1 MRDVITIDGPSGS
14 GKSTVSKILAKNLG
28 YRYLDTGA
36 LYRAVAWKIRD
47 EDIDPDD
54 EEGLRTILKEITIS
68 FKGEKTFVNGIDV
81 TSAIREPEI
90 GELSSRVSAMPL
102 VREHL
107 FTMQRDFGLKGKAVI
122 EGRDIGTAIL
132 PEAENKFYLDAGIEE
147 RARRRKKE
155 LKGRGVDIDFNAT
168 LEAMNQRDTRDSTRV
183 KAPLKKTP
191 DMMYIDTSNLSIED
205 VVSKIMEELK
215 AP

>member
-47 EDIDPDD
+47 EDINPDD